1 MHDSKVEA
9 LWRGTE
15 TCSSGSLL
23 VVVGGERLA
32 GYPASPPPAAQAPLT
47 NNLNLVLHS
56 RNAYPA
62 VAPPCRTLS
71 LCCWVQPTLIH
82 RLVPRVL
89 SASSCLP
96 ASCCRRDFSESVVS
110 HSSEHRVFQVPPL
123 EPSTSSASSFN
134 SFSPLG
140 QHRPG
145 CGYGAEMSDTGEST
159 HKRSKSSAALNL
171 LRRKETR
178 EEESGSEDSRA
189 PQNVVNPRANTSNP
203 VLSMAHQQ
211 SVRGHGSKLST
222 ASNALS
228 RSVSN
233 QHPPKTSP
241 ALEKTPEKVV
251 SLEQSVRK
259 FRVVE
264 ALRSGDTASIS
275 RAIRETVDNG
285 PRSSI
290 SSMSGGGLDDTTL
303 LHLAIQCAEF
313 PVIEYVLSDGL
324 GSIDVNA
331 RDKDG
336 NTALHL
342 AALQGRTPVVK
353 LLLEQKD
360 INDAV
365 ANAQGKLA
373 IDLARNPEIFQQL
386 QLSRSLFAEAKVK
399 QVQELI
405 AQGNYGSLAGVL
417 EEHRVKTVLDI
428 NSPEFA
434 SEAVTLQ
441 TGGTLLHEAARKR
454 NTNLIQVLLLHG
466 ADPFRRDRKGK
477 LPQSVTTDDAT
488 KAILKKSPAAVA
500 AQRGIQEKAVLGHA
514 ASQGATS
521 SAPGDPL
528 AGREARE
535 MKGYL
540 KKWTNYRKGYQL
552 RWFVL
557 EDGVLSYY
565 KHQDDAGSACRGA
578 INMRIA
584 RLHMSPDEKTK
595 FEIIGKSSVK
605 YTLKANHEVEAKRWF
620 WALNNSIQWTKDQA
634 REDEKQAARNAELL
648 KQAKAE
654 QSGTLSVHESHSENT
669 SVTDLRRNSSQ
680 MVGRSFSKSEQR
692 PHVPGP
698 STIGSIDDDDFA
710 DYVTDGHTS
719 RHGNGGGNVTSGEM
733 DDDDDYA
740 DDESVHEQPTAT
752 KDALNITAQSA
763 KLQLETMSQVHGA
776 LLFELQQ
783 NPGTTLSD
791 PNVASAFGTYDAAI
805 RSLSALVGDLLR
817 ISKDRDAYWQY
828 RLDRESNMRR
838 MWEESMAQVAHEQEI
853 LEARVGESEHKRKM
867 TKKALR
873 EVMENGIPVN
883 ESPATSEVLA
893 EEGDDEDEDGDRFED
908 AEPKLTKK
916 QLRRKP
922 TIIVDL
928 SESESEQ
935 EDEFFDAVDAGEVEV
950 SQLPPDE
957 INTESQDIVVDSG
970 LDISSAFKGYE
981 NGIRHR
987 LKMDA
992 DDRPKISLW
1001 VSSLSMLV
1009 APHNANSQ
1017 QSILKSMIGK
1027 DMTKMTLPVSFNE
1040 PTSLLYR
1047 CGEDMEYADLLD
1059 LAADRTDSIERLIYV
1074 AAFAASEYA
1083 STIGRVAKPFNPLLG
1098 ETFEY
1103 VRPDKNYR
1111 FFIEQVS
1118 HHPPIGAAWAES
1130 PKWTYW
1136 GESHVKSK
1144 FYGKSFD
1151 INPLGTWFLR
1161 LRPTAGG
1168 KEDLYTWKKV
1178 TSSVIGIITGNPTVD
1193 NYGPMEVKN
1202 WTTGETA
1209 MIDFK
1214 PRGWK
1219 ASSAYQISG
1228 KVLDASG
1235 NVRVSMGGRW
1245 NSKLYARLTPGYEA
1259 SVDEPKEKDNGPVHK
1274 GSLAD
1279 PTRAYLIWQANPR
1292 PAGIPFNLTPFVL
1305 TFNHI
1310 DENLRAWIA
1319 PTDSRLR
1326 PDQRAMEDGEYDFA
1340 ATEKNRLEEGQRAR
1354 RRERENHGEEFVPAW
1369 FSKTRCEITGEEYW
1383 KFNGKYWEQ
1392 REKGG
1397 PDGDPNAWAGLE
1409 PVYDDVPEN

>member
-1 MHDSKVEA
+1 MSEA
-9 LWRGTE
+9 G
-15 TCSSGSLL
+15 
-23 VVVGGERLA
+23 
-32 GYPASPPPAAQAPLT
+32 
-47 NNLNLVLHS
+47 
-56 RNAYPA
+56 
-62 VAPPCRTLS
+62 
-71 LCCWVQPTLIH
+71 
-82 RLVPRVL
+82 
-89 SASSCLP
+89 
-96 ASCCRRDFSESVVS
+96 D
-110 HSSEHRVFQVPPL
+110 
-123 EPSTSSASSFN
+123 
-134 SFSPLG
+134 
-140 QHRPG
+140 
-145 CGYGAEMSDTGEST
+145 ST
-159 HKRSKSSAALNL
+159 HKRSKSAAALSL
-171 LRRKETR
+171 LRRKDTR
-178 EEESGSEDSRA
+178 EEESGSEDGRA
-189 PQNVVNPRANTSNP
+189 PRTPSSSNP
-203 VLSMAHQQ
+203 ALSMAHQT
-211 SVRGHGSKLST
+211 SVRGHGPKPSISGSGLSPVNSSHQYQQQPQQQPHRFALTPPQPDKST
-222 ASNALS
+222 A
-228 RSVSN
+228 
-233 QHPPKTSP
+233 
-241 ALEKTPEKVV
+241 

-275 RAIRETVDNG
+275 RVIRETAENG

-290 SSMSGGGLDDTTL
+290 SSVGTSGGALDDTTI

-313 PVIEYVLSDGL
+313 PVIEYVLSDGQ

-331 RDKDG
+331 RDKEG
-336 NTALHL
+336 NTPLHL
-342 AALQGRTPVVK
+342 AAVQGRTTVVK

-360 INDAV
+360 INDAI
-365 ANAQGKLA
+365 ANAQGKLPL
-373 IDLARNPEIFQQL
+373 DVARNPEIFQLL

-405 AQGNYGSLAGVL
+405 ARGNYGALAGVL

-434 SEAVTLQ
+434 SEPFTVQ

-477 LPQSVTTDDAT
+477 LPQSVTNDDAT
-488 KAILKKSPAAVA
+488 KAILKRSPAAVA
-500 AQRGIQEKAVLGHA
+500 AQRGIQEKAVLGQA
-514 ASQGATS
+514 ASQGVAGS
-521 SAPGDPL
+521 SSGDPL

-584 RLHMSPDEKTK
+584 KLHMSPDEKTK
-595 FEIIGKSSVK
+595 FEIHGKSSVK

-620 WALNNSIQWTKDQA
+620 WALNNSIQWSKDQA
-634 REDEKQAARNAELL
+634 KEEERRAARGAELL
-648 KQAKAE
+648 RQAKADP
-654 QSGTLSVHESHSENT
+654 STLSLQESHSENT

-680 MVGRSFSKSEQR
+680 IASRSFSKVSSVDQR
-692 PHVPGP
+692 PNYPGP
-698 STIGSIDDDDFA
+698 GTVGSLEDDDFV
-710 DYVTDGHTS
+710 DVQTDVDTNRGP
-719 RHGNGGGNVTSGEM
+719 RNGGATTHNDV
-733 DDDDDYA
+733 DDEDDYG
-740 DDESVHEQPTAT
+740 DDMSMHEEPTAT

-763 KLQLETMSQVHGA
+763 KLQLETMSQVHHA
-776 LLFELQQ
+776 LLFEFEQ
-783 NPGTTLSD
+783 NPNTTLSD
-791 PNVASAFGTYDAAI
+791 PNVSQALGTYDAAI
-805 RSLSALVGDLLR
+805 RSLSTLVADLLR

-828 RLDRESNMRR
+828 RLDREANMRR
-838 MWEESMAQVAHEQEI
+838 MWEESMAQVAREQEV
-853 LEARVGESEHKRKM
+853 LEARVGEAEKRRKA
-867 TKKALR
+867 TKRALR
-873 EVMENGIPVN
+873 EVIESGIPIAEPPV
-883 ESPATSEVLA
+883 EETLVEEQLA
-893 EEGDDEDEDGDRFED
+893 DDREKEDEEGEFED
-908 AEPKLTKK
+908 AATKLPPVVPKSPTLKT
-916 QLRRKP
+916 LRRKP
-922 TIIVDL
+922 TVIVDL
-928 SESESEQ
+928 SESESEE
-935 EDEFFDAVDAGEVEV
+935 EDEFFDAVDAGHVEV
-950 SQLPPDE
+950 SELPVEETKPE
-957 INTESQDIVVDSG
+957 TQDIVVSGG
-970 LDISSAFKGYE
+970 LDISPSFKGYE
-981 NGIRHR
+981 NGIRKR

-1001 VSSLSMLV
+1001 G
-1009 APHNANSQ
+1009 
-1017 QSILKSMIGK
+1017 ILKSMIGK

-1047 CGEDMEYADLLD
+1047 AGEDMEYADLLD

-1118 HHPPIGAAWAES
+1118 HHPPVGAAHAES

-1136 GESHVKSK
+1136 GESAVKSK

-1151 INPLGTWFLR
+1151 INPLGTWFLK

-1168 KEDLYTWKKV
+1168 KEELYTWKKV

-1193 NYGPMEVKN
+1193 NYGPMEIRN
-1202 WTTGETA
+1202 WTTGEVA
-1209 MIDFK
+1209 HIEFK

-1219 ASSAYQISG
+1219 ASSAYQVSG

-1235 NVRVSMGGRW
+1235 NVRFSMGGRW

-1259 SVDEPKEKDNGPVHK
+1259 AVDEPKESGEMHQ
-1274 GSLAD
+1274 GGLTD
-1279 PTRAYLIWQANPR
+1279 PNCAYLIWKAHER
-1292 PAGIPFNLTPFVL
+1292 PTGIPFNLTPFVL

-1310 DENLRAWIA
+1310 DEQLRPWLP

-1340 ATEKNRLEEGQRAR
+1340 ADEKNRLETAQRGR
-1354 RRERENHGEEFVPAW
+1354 RRIREERGEEFVPAW
-1369 FSKTRCEITGEEYW
+1369 FYKTRCEITGEEYW
-1383 KFNGKYWEQ
+1383 QFNGKYWEQ
-1392 REKGG
+1392 RDKAG
-1397 PDGDPNAWAGLE
+1397 PNGDPQVAWEGLE
-1409 PVYDDVPEN
+1409 PIYEDHVDEDTIR